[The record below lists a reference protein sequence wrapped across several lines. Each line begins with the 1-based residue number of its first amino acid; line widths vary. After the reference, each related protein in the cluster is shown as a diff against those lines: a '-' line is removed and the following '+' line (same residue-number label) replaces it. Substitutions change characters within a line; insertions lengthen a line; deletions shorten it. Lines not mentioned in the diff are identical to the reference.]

1 MLPMNHSAHEVVL
14 VLTVWLLLNHWS
26 LWEIIRLARCKPARK
41 RKQKPECCSEP
52 GTFPGLTQKPICQ
65 ECEKEEQQRKGG
77 VEAPPMIAPGRGR
90 PAEVDTRRQFCP
102 DEGCRYYG
110 WLGRGNIVANG
121 HPSGGLW
128 RQFYCRVCG
137 RYFLETHGTV
147 FFGRRE
153 AVPLLLLVLA
163 ALVEGM
169 GIRAAGRVFG
179 LDPNTVESWLVL
191 AAKQMTV
198 FAAYVMVD
206 LELEQVQLDEIFAAL
221 GHLLESGVGLG
232 EMQAG
237 SSWLWTAMDPVSK
250 LLLVMVVG
258 DRSLAVAQAV
268 VRQVK
273 RRLAAHCLPVFLTDG
288 LAHYRLALLTHFG
301 RWALSAEGS
310 VKARWFPAPGL
321 VYAQVIKT
329 VRRGRLVR
337 VKQRLVFGCLE
348 ELRARLDR
356 WGWKINTAFVE
367 RLNLSIRQHLPALG
381 RRVMTRAQSPV
392 GLSHLGDALSDL
404 LQLLF
409 SACFFAPAPGHAP
422 SHAGLGLAQA
432 VAGTYP
438 GHSRWSD
445 QSHLVAARGFAL
457 SGAAFAPSAV
467 CGITG
472 HARDQLVGPAC
483 WPKCRSAGDSA
494 G

>member
-1 MLPMNHSAHEVVL
+1 MLPINHSGHDVVL
-14 VLTVWLLLNHWS
+14 VLYVWLLLNHWS
-26 LWEIIRLARCKPARK
+26 LWELIRLARRKPARK
-41 RKQKPECCSEP
+41 RKQKPQRSGEP
-52 GTFPGLTQKPICQ
+52 GSFPGLTQKPICQ

-77 VEAPPMIAPGRGR
+77 VEAPPMIASGRGR
-90 PAEVDTRRQFCP
+90 PAEVDTSRQFCP

-153 AVPLLLLVLA
+153 AVPMLLLVLA

-179 LDPNTVESWLVL
+179 LDADTVESWLVG
-191 AAKQMTV
+191 AAQQLTV
-198 FAAYVMVD
+198 FAAHMMVD
-206 LELEQVQLDEIFAAL
+206 LELEQVQLDEIFASLA
-221 GHLLESGVGLG
+221 HLLASGVEFG
-232 EMQAG
+232 EVSG
-237 SSWLWTAMDPVSK
+237 SSSWLWTAMDPVSK

-258 DRSLAVAQAV
+258 DRSLAVAQV
-268 VRQVK
+268 VVHQVK
-273 RRLAAHCLPVFLTDG
+273 RRLAAHCLPLFLTDG
-288 LAHYRLALLTHFG
+288 LAHYKTALLIHFG
-301 RWALSAEGS
+301 QWMPPCGTS
-310 VKARWFPAPGL
+310 VKPRWFPVPGL

-348 ELRARLDR
+348 EVRARLGR

-392 GLSHLGDALSDL
+392 GLSHQAM
-404 LQLLF
+404 LF
-409 SACFFAPAPGHAP
+409 LIYYNFCLAHASLRLPLDTPQATRGSGSPRRWQERTPAMA
-422 SHAGLGLAQA
+422 AGLTDHVWSLREVLLYRVPPSRQAQP
-432 VAGTYP
+432 VA
-438 GHSRWSD
+438 
-445 QSHLVAARGFAL
+445 
-457 SGAAFAPSAV
+457 
-467 CGITG
+467 
-472 HARDQLVGPAC
+472 
-483 WPKCRSAGDSA
+483 
-494 G
+494 